1 VSLENGGYLEALAAL
16 EQIVAGGR
24 SVLAPETL
32 ATIEGSL
39 RTVDAAIADV
49 EQALADDPN
58 SDLLIRMLAAHRRTK
73 LGVLQR
79 AAAAVQAQT

>member
-1 VSLENGGYLEALAAL
+1 
-16 EQIVAGGR
+16 
-24 SVLAPETL
+24 
-32 ATIEGSL
+32 
-39 RTVDAAIADV
+39 VDAAIADV